1 MYIVSYD
8 ITNDRCRNKIA
19 KELENYG
26 LRVQYSVFEC
36 DITKKKMD
44 ELYEKL
50 IKLLQKDSTGN
61 IRIYS
66 LCETCKGKTRILGVP
81 PKNGRFSKRSGDDTD
96 DETGEVEHDD
106 DYEDAGSQFDRLI
119 II

>member
-1 MYIVSYD
+1 MYLVSYD
-8 ITNDRCRNKIA
+8 ITNDRCRTKVA

-26 LRVQYSVFEC
+26 VRVQYSVFEC
-36 DITKKKMD
+36 DITKEKME

-61 IRIYS
+61 IRIYF
-66 LCETCKGKTRILGVP
+66 LCEDCKKKTRILGVP
-81 PKNGRFSKRSGDDTD
+81 PKKGTP
-96 DETGEVEHDD
+96 TGNKSEEGEASEEHDD